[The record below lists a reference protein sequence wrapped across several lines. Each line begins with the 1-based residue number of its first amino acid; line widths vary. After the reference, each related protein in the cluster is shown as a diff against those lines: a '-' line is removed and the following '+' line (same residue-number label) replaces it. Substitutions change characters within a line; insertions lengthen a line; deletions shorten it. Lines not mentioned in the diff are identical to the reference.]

1 MLRHLTNR
9 REPVH
14 NAMTEPG
21 FTPLRIARAE
31 WAADGIRRFE
41 LRAPDGGA
49 LPAFTPGAH
58 VKVEVPSGVIR
69 NYSLANAYEEDPGLY
84 EIAVKREA
92 DGRGG
97 SVSLCDTAAE
107 GDLLPVSEPS
117 NDFPLAEKA
126 QSFLFIAGGI
136 GITPILSMARHLAAT
151 RDSRPFRLL
160 YLTRTPEMTAFREA
174 LAPFGRAVTIHH
186 DHGDPDRAFDLWPL
200 LETQKRGC
208 HLYCCGPAG
217 LMQAVRDMSGHWQ
230 PGSVHFEDFGS
241 ANTKPRAED
250 APFTVR
256 LAKSGAAF
264 EVPVGASILEVLRKH
279 GIRVPSSCEAGTCG
293 SCRTRWL
300 KGEPDH
306 RDLVL
311 SPEERARDMMIC
323 VGRAKGELVLDL

>member
-9 REPVH
+9 REPVQ

-21 FTPLRIARAE
+21 FSPLRIVRAE
-31 WAADGIRRFE
+31 WAAEAVRRFE
-41 LRAPDGGA
+41 LRAPDGAA
-49 LPAFTPGAH
+49 LPPFTPGAH
-58 VKVEVPSGVIR
+58 LKVQVPSGVIR
-69 NYSLANAYEEDPGLY
+69 NYSLANTHEEDPGLY

-107 GDLLPVSEPS
+107 GDLLAVSEPS

-126 QSFLFIAGGI
+126 SSFLFIAGGI
-136 GITPILSMARHLAAT
+136 GITPVLSMARHLAASG
-151 RDSRPFRLL
+151 DARPFRLL
-160 YLTRTPEMTAFREA
+160 YLTRTPEMTAFRDA
-174 LAPFGRAVTIHH
+174 LAGFGRTAAIHH

-241 ANTKPRAED
+241 ANTKPRAAD
-250 APFTVR
+250 VPFTVR
-256 LAKSGAAF
+256 LARTGAAF
-264 EVPVGASILEVLRKH
+264 EVPVGASILEVLRRH
-279 GIRVPSSCEAGTCG
+279 GIRVPSSCESGTCG

-300 KGEPDH
+300 EGAPDH

-323 VGRAKGELVLDL
+323 VGRATGELALDL